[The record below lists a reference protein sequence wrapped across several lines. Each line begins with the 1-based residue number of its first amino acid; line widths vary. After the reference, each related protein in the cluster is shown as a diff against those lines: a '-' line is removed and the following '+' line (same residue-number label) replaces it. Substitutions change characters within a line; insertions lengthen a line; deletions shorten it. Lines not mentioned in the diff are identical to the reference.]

1 MNPSMTVTFVAPLT
15 GAVPVVLRIPP
26 RRPPRS
32 VEDVSTY
39 VIQRTGGVTD
49 LVDLGCEATAIRAA
63 AAAMTASGQ
72 PVRVLQCAYI
82 AADRTWLCLIEG
94 DEPATA
100 IELLR
105 RAGVSTA
112 RVLHATVL

>member
-1 MNPSMTVTFVAPLT
+1 M
-15 GAVPVVLRIPP
+15 
-26 RRPPRS
+26 
-32 VEDVSTY
+32 STY
-39 VIQRTGGVTD
+39 VIQRTGGDTD
-49 LVDLGCEATAIRAA
+49 LVDLGYEAAAIRAA

-72 PVRVLQCAYI
+72 PVRVLHCVYI
-82 AADRTWLCLIEG
+82 PADRTWLCLIEG

-112 RVLHATVL
+112 RVLPASVL